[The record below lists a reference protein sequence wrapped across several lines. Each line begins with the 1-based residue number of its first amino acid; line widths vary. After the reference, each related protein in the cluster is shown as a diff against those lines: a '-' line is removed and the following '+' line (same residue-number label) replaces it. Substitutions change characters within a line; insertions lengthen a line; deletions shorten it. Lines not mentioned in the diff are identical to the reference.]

1 MQSGG
6 GGPIR
11 NPGFPAGRAASTSS
25 AASPSSSSSA
35 VSTPHLG
42 FDSMQQQQQ
51 QQQQQ
56 QLASRQVKWF
66 NFFCALNVFDE
77 LSAGFWKLSL
87 VCSFGCYSLD
97 IVCQRLGSV
106 CSYFVGC
113 AHVDLASILSWMF
126 LFLLSFNKISCLV
139 QL

>member
-6 GGPIR
+6 GGPLR

-51 QQQQQ
+51 QQ
-56 QLASRQVKWF
+56 LASRQVKWF
-66 NFFCALNVFDE
+66 NF
-77 LSAGFWKLSL
+77 
-87 VCSFGCYSLD
+87 
-97 IVCQRLGSV
+97 V
-106 CSYFVGC
+106 CSYCVRRIVSWVLEIEFSSFDVVLVVYVSILC
-113 AHVDLASILSWMF
+113 VLPMLILASILSWSFMF
-126 LFLLSFNKISCLV
+126 LLLCSEI
-139 QL
+139 